1 MAQAVTVPWRDGD
14 QTRYEDIAAIHAALR
29 ADRQRERDDAELLE
43 HVRLDMLPPPFVD
56 VLDAARAAGLS
67 ADVHHG
73 GYRIHL
79 PDGPPVD
86 VDVRDLQPNIEELAL
101 HSVLE
106 RLAPYGLRSRI
117 TSRGFRVPAD
127 DPE

>member
-1 MAQAVTVPWRDGD
+1 MVIGPA
-14 QTRYEDIAAIHAALR
+14 TRTSRRSTPRYARIGSGSAR
-29 ADRQRERDDAELLE
+29 AELLE
-43 HVRLDMLPPPFVD
+43 HVRLDMLPPPFID

-86 VDVRDLQPNIEELAL
+86 VDVRDLQPNIEELAV

-106 RLAPYGLRSRI
+106 RLAPFGLRSRI
-117 TSRGFRVPAD
+117 TSRGVRVPAD